1 MKQTFLI
8 INQMTWPLIK
18 SILLLPATATIY
30 LPAAILW
37 VTVDTPGAVS
47 LAELT
52 HLRFWIGIAMAVD
65 GLVFTVWTMML
76 FSTAG
81 KGTPAPW
88 DPPERLV
95 VVGPY
100 RHVRNPMNAGM
111 VLILG
116 AEALLFGSWYLAGWM
131 CVFFAFLA
139 IYFPFLEEPGLERR
153 FGDAYRQY
161 KANVPRWIPRFR
173 PWNGP

>member
-1 MKQTFLI
+1 
-8 INQMTWPLIK
+8 
-18 SILLLPATATIY
+18 
-30 LPAAILW
+30 
-37 VTVDTPGAVS
+37 
-47 LAELT
+47 
-52 HLRFWIGIAMAVD
+52 MAVD
-65 GLVFTVWTMML
+65 GLVFTAWTMTL
-76 FSTAG
+76 FGSVG

-100 RHVRNPMNAGM
+100 RHVRNPMNSGM

-116 AEALLFGSWYLAGWM
+116 AESLFFGSWYLAGWM

-139 IYFPFLEEPGLERR
+139 IYFPLFEEPGLERR

-161 KANVPRWIPRFR
+161 KANVPRWIPCFR
-173 PWNGP
+173 PWHGP